1 MHYCVLGT
9 TRALR
14 DDGTA
19 VALGGARLRALLTVL
34 ALSPGRTV
42 PAGVLVDEVWDGDP
56 PADAPGALQALV
68 GRLRRALG
76 RGAVESVA
84 GGYRLAAPPD
94 AVDLHRFERLTGE
107 GSRALENG
115 DAAGALAALGDALAL
130 WSGPALADLPD
141 RTAAASRWEA
151 RRLDAR
157 RAALGALLALGR
169 PGEALPEL
177 AVLCDAHPLDEPL
190 QALRIRALR
199 DAGRPAEALAAYE
212 EVRTL
217 LDDRLGTAP
226 GPALRTLHTELLHP
240 DPAGAGPIPRTPGAP
255 APFARPSGAP
265 EPGPS
270 TGPSGAP
277 APRPGAG
284 VSEPSVR
291 PTAPDAVTT
300 EAAAQPT
307 PGAGAGAGAGAGGPA
322 GPGGGAVSRGQAASG
337 AQAVP
342 GGAASGGQTVS
353 GAQAAPAGRATPSG
367 PASPDRRYAP
377 DSPAFPGSP
386 PAAGNPPIPG
396 SQPAPDSPAFPG
408 NPPTAGNPPA
418 PDSPASPGNPPAP
431 AGRAAPSGPASP
443 DSQPAHGGQAVPSA
457 PATPGIPPAAG
468 NPPTPGNLRAR
479 LTSFVGRGTDM
490 AALRD
495 DLGRARLVTL
505 LGPGGAGKTRLSQE
519 TAEAAAE
526 AWPDGVWLAELAPVD
541 DPDTVP
547 EAVLTALGARETVL
561 RGAGAEELRAT
572 DRTAADPLVRL
583 TEHCAPRRML
593 LLLDNC
599 EHVVDAAAALADH
612 LLARC
617 PQLTVLATS
626 REPLGVPG
634 EFVRPVDP
642 LPDPM
647 ALRLLAERGAA
658 ARPGFRTDADEATA
672 AACAEI
678 CRRLDGL
685 PLAIELAAARLR
697 MLTPRQIA
705 DRLDDRFRLLSNGSR
720 TVLPRQQTLRAV
732 VDWSWDLLDAPE
744 RAVLRRLSVFAGGCS
759 LAAAEEV
766 CALPDPADG
775 VVVDSLDVA
784 SLLGSL
790 VDKSLVVAAP
800 GDDEEM
806 RYRLLETVG
815 EYAAERLEEAAERDA
830 VARRHLIHY
839 RELAR
844 ITGPEVRGGG
854 QQRAIAV
861 FQREYENLRTALRH
875 AVAARDEHEALIIV
889 LSMAWY
895 WMLRDLRSDAG
906 QWSASVSALG
916 PDPFAAPGVRAPA
929 LPERPTDRPPPMDD
943 EQLAEARRGV
953 ALFQLA
959 GVDHAISVWSSPEGK
974 ARLRI
979 IADAYL
985 PGMPQTCRLPG
996 TLWLFAI
1003 MLTGDEDRMHTVLDE
1018 TVRASRVHGGE
1029 WELGS
1034 ALHTRANLL
1043 ANYPER
1049 VADALADADESLE
1062 IYTRLGDDWGAA
1074 EALSAR
1080 GEANERGG
1088 DFAAALDD
1096 YRAAVEYARK
1106 IGAQG
1111 QAALLRARYAGAL
1124 IELERLPEAEAILR
1138 EVTENRL
1145 ESGHDATPMAR
1156 MHLGFV
1162 LGLQGRVDEARRQ
1175 ACLVR
1180 EDFGTRD
1187 VAIFGGFVSGVLAW
1201 LDNLDGDH
1209 SAALDNALAALE
1221 SAREPLSMMVAPQMP
1236 SAHFTAIA
1244 HAFAGFGDPD
1254 AARDAARL
1262 LGFQETL
1269 LPKGHV
1275 RTVME
1280 RRNLELAEQAAR
1292 DRLGDEAAY
1301 TAAYEEGGGLTL
1313 DEATALAEAYR
1324 RAHPPA

>member
-1 MHYCVLGT
+1 MRYCILGT

-19 VALGGARLRALLTVL
+19 VPLGGARLRALLTVL
-34 ALSPGRTV
+34 ALRPGRTV

-56 PADAPGALQALV
+56 PADAAGALQALV
-68 GRLRRALG
+68 GRARRALG
-76 RGAVESVA
+76 RSAVESVE

-94 AVDLHRFERLTGE
+94 AVDLHRFERLAGE
-107 GSRALENG
+107 GSRALEDG
-115 DAAGALAALGDALAL
+115 DASSALALLGEALAL
-130 WSGPALADLPD
+130 WHGPALADLPD
-141 RTAAASRWEA
+141 RAAEASRWEA

-157 RAALGALLALGR
+157 RAGFGALLALGR
-169 PGEALPEL
+169 AGEALPEL

-190 QALRIRALR
+190 QVLRITALR

-212 EVRTL
+212 EVRAL

-226 GPALRTLHTELLHP
+226 GPGLRALHTELLHQE
-240 DPAGAGPIPRTPGAP
+240 PAAPPAPGPAPRPTPGAP
-255 APFARPSGAP
+255 PAVGAALSP
-265 EPGPS
+265 
-270 TGPSGAP
+270 AP
-277 APRPGAG
+277 AP
-284 VSEPSVR
+284 
-291 PTAPDAVTT
+291 
-300 EAAAQPT
+300 
-307 PGAGAGAGAGAGGPA
+307 
-322 GPGGGAVSRGQAASG
+322 
-337 AQAVP
+337 
-342 GGAASGGQTVS
+342 
-353 GAQAAPAGRATPSG
+353 
-367 PASPDRRYAP
+367 
-377 DSPAFPGSP
+377 
-386 PAAGNPPIPG
+386 
-396 SQPAPDSPAFPG
+396 
-408 NPPTAGNPPA
+408 
-418 PDSPASPGNPPAP
+418 
-431 AGRAAPSGPASP
+431 
-443 DSQPAHGGQAVPSA
+443 
-457 PATPGIPPAAG
+457 
-468 NPPTPGNLRAR
+468 PGNLRAR
-479 LTSFVGRGTDM
+479 LTSFVGRDSDI

-495 DLGRARLVTL
+495 DLARSRLVTL

-526 AWPDGVWLAELAPVD
+526 SWPDGVWLAELAPVD
-541 DPDTVP
+541 DPESVP

-599 EHVVDAAAALADH
+599 EHVIGAAAALAER
-612 LLARC
+612 LLTHC

-658 ARPGFRTDADEATA
+658 ARPGFRTDADGATA

-705 DRLDDRFRLLSNGSR
+705 DRLDDRFRLLTNGSR

-732 VDWSWDLLDAPE
+732 VDWSWDLLDAAE

-766 CALPDPADG
+766 CALPAPDDG
-775 VVVDSLDVA
+775 VAVDSLDVA
-784 SLLGSL
+784 ALLGSL

-800 GDDEEM
+800 GHDREM

-830 VARRHLIHY
+830 VERRHLVHY

-844 ITGPEVRGGG
+844 ITGPRMRGFG
-854 QQRAIAV
+854 QREAIAV
-861 FQREYENLRTALRH
+861 FQREYENIRTALRH
-875 AVAARDEHEALIIV
+875 AVAAREEHEALCIV
-889 LSMAWY
+889 LSMSWY
-895 WMLRDLRSDAG
+895 WMLRDLRSDAR
-906 QWSASVSALG
+906 QWSELASSLG
-916 PDPFAAPGVRAPA
+916 PDPFAPPGVRAPA
-929 LPERPTDRPPPMDD
+929 LQEGATDRPPPMDD

-953 ALFQLA
+953 ALLQLA
-959 GVDHAISVWSSPEGK
+959 GVDNAISEWSTPEGK

-979 IADAYL
+979 ITDTYR
-985 PGMPQTCRLPG
+985 PGMPQTCRMPG
-996 TLWLFAI
+996 SFWLFAV
-1003 MLTGDEDRMHTVLDE
+1003 MLTGDMDRLFSVLDE

-1043 ANYPER
+1043 SNSPER
-1049 VADALADADESLE
+1049 VADARADADESLE

-1080 GEANERGG
+1080 GEANERAGE
-1088 DFAAALDD
+1088 FLAALDD

-1106 IGAQG
+1106 IGAQS
-1111 QAALLRARYAGAL
+1111 QAALLRARYAGTL
-1124 IELERLPEAEAILR
+1124 IELDRLPEAEAILR
-1138 EVTENRL
+1138 DVTENGRQ
-1145 ESGHDATPMAR
+1145 SGHEATPMAR

-1162 LGLQGRVDEARRQ
+1162 LGLQGRVDEARREAQ
-1175 ACLVR
+1175 LVR
-1180 EDFGTRD
+1180 EDFRARD
-1187 VAIFGGFVSGVLAW
+1187 VAIFGGFVYGVLAW
-1201 LDNLDGDH
+1201 LDNLDGAH
-1209 SAALDNALAALE
+1209 ASALDNALIALE
-1221 SAREPLSMMVAPQMP
+1221 GAREPLSMMVAPQMP
-1236 SAHFTAIA
+1236 SAHLTAIA
-1244 HAFAGFGDPD
+1244 HALAGFGGPG
-1254 AARDAARL
+1254 AAEDAARL
-1262 LGFQETL
+1262 LAFQATL

-1275 RTVME
+1275 PSMME
-1280 RRNLELAEQAAR
+1280 QRNSALAEQAAR
-1292 DRLGDEAAY
+1292 DRLDDDAAY
-1301 TAAYEEGGGLTL
+1301 AAAYEEGGGLTL
-1313 DEATALAEAYR
+1313 DEATALAETYR
-1324 RAHPPA
+1324 RSPPA

>member
-1 MHYCVLGT
+1 MGPVHYCVLGT

-19 VALGGARLRALLTVL
+19 VTLGGARLRALLTVL
-34 ALSPGRTV
+34 ALRPGRTV
-42 PAGVLVDEVWDGDP
+42 PAAHLVDEVWDGDP
-56 PADAPGALQALV
+56 PADAAGALQALV

-76 RGAVESVA
+76 HSAVESVE

-94 AVDLHRFERLTGE
+94 AVDLHRFERLAGE
-107 GSRALENG
+107 GSRALEDG
-115 DAAGALAALGDALAL
+115 DAAGALAALGEALAL
-130 WSGPALADLPD
+130 WNGPALADLPD
-141 RTAAASRWEA
+141 RTAIASRWEA

-177 AVLCDAHPLDEPL
+177 AVLCDTHPLDEPL

-226 GPALRTLHTELLHP
+226 GPALRALHTELLHP
-240 DPAGAGPIPRTPGAP
+240 E
-255 APFARPSGAP
+255 PFPQ
-265 EPGPS
+265 
-270 TGPSGAP
+270 PSGAP
-277 APRPGAG
+277 AQGSNTRVTGEPATRSAPDRAGGAAPQPGAR
-284 VSEPSVR
+284 PS
-291 PTAPDAVTT
+291 APDGA
-300 EAAAQPT
+300 EEPT
-307 PGAGAGAGAGAGGPA
+307 PHSQPMP
-322 GPGGGAVSRGQAASG
+322 GPGG
-337 AQAVP
+337 P
-342 GGAASGGQTVS
+342 AASGGR
-353 GAQAAPAGRATPSG
+353 AAPEG
-367 PASPDRRYAP
+367 PASTD
-377 DSPAFPGSP
+377 G
-386 PAAGNPPIPG
+386 PAASGG
-396 SQPAPDSPAFPG
+396 
-408 NPPTAGNPPA
+408 
-418 PDSPASPGNPPAP
+418 PAP
-431 AGRAAPSGPASP
+431 ARGRPDVGGPAAPGDPAFTGGHAAP
-443 DSQPAHGGQAVPSA
+443 GDRPAPGDPA
-457 PATPGIPPAAG
+457 PAPHRPAPGDPAPAPHPPA
-468 NPPTPGNLRAR
+468 PGNLRAR
-479 LTSFVGRGTDM
+479 LTSFVGRDTDM
-490 AALRD
+490 AALRE

-547 EAVLTALGARETVL
+547 EAVLGALGARETVL
-561 RGAGAEELRAT
+561 RGAGAEELRAA
-572 DRTAADPLVRL
+572 DRTGGDPLVRL

-599 EHVVDAAAALADH
+599 EHVIGAAAALADQ
-612 LLARC
+612 LLAHC
-617 PQLTVLATS
+617 PQLTVIATS

-705 DRLDDRFRLLSNGSR
+705 DRLDDRFRLLTNGSR

-732 VDWSWDLLDAPE
+732 VDWSWDLLDAAE
-744 RAVLRRLSVFAGGCS
+744 RAVLRRLAVFAGGCS

-766 CALPDPADG
+766 CALPEPADG
-775 VVVDSLDVA
+775 VTVDSLDVA

-800 GDDEEM
+800 GDDGEM

-815 EYAAERLEEAAERDA
+815 EYAAERLAEAGERAA
-830 VARRHLIHY
+830 VERRHLTHY

-844 ITGPEVRGGG
+844 ITGPKVRGSG
-854 QQRAIAV
+854 QREAIAV

-895 WMLRDLRSDAG
+895 WMLRDLRSEAR
-906 QWSASVSALG
+906 QWSELAASLG
-916 PDPFAAPGVRAPA
+916 PDPFAPPGIRAPS
-929 LPERPTDRPPPMDD
+929 LSERPTDRPPPMDD

-953 ALFQLA
+953 SLIQLA
-959 GVDHAISVWSSPEGK
+959 GVDNAISAWSTPEGK

-979 IADAYL
+979 IADTYR
-985 PGMPQTCRLPG
+985 PGMPQTCRMPG
-996 TLWLFAI
+996 TFWLFAI
-1003 MLTGDEDRMHTVLDE
+1003 MLTGDLEQLYAVLDE
-1018 TVRASRVHGGE
+1018 TVRASRVHGAE

-1043 ANYPER
+1043 ANSPER
-1049 VADALADADESLE
+1049 VADALADADESLR
-1062 IYTRLGDDWGAA
+1062 IYIRLGDDWGAA

-1080 GEANERGG
+1080 GEANERAG
-1088 DFAAALDD
+1088 DFTAALDD

-1106 IGAQG
+1106 IGAQS
-1111 QAALLRARYAGAL
+1111 QAALLRARYAGSL
-1124 IELERLPEAEAILR
+1124 IELDRFPEAEAILR
-1138 EVTENRL
+1138 EVTENGR
-1145 ESGHDATPMAR
+1145 ETGHEAAPMAR
-1156 MHLGFV
+1156 MFLGFV
-1162 LGLQGRVDEARRQ
+1162 LGLQGRVDEARQQ
-1175 ACLVR
+1175 AYRVR
-1180 EDFGTRD
+1180 EDFSSRD
-1187 VAIFGGFVSGVLAW
+1187 VAIFGGFVHGVLAW

-1209 SAALDNALAALE
+1209 FAALE
-1221 SAREPLSMMVAPQMP
+1221 NGLTALESSREPLSMMVAPQMP
-1236 SAHFTAIA
+1236 SAHLTAIA
-1244 HAFAGFGDPD
+1244 QALAGFGGAD
-1254 AARDAARL
+1254 AAKDAARL
-1262 LGFQETL
+1262 LAFQAVL

-1275 RTVME
+1275 PTVME
-1280 RRNLELAEQAAR
+1280 RRNLALAEQAAR
-1292 DRLGDEAAY
+1292 DRLGDDAAYEAAY
-1301 TAAYEEGGGLTL
+1301 EQGGGLTL

-1324 RAHPPA
+1324 PTPPPT